1 MDKTLLKAIQKI
13 FVWVPASVTNFNGAA
28 VSANSQQI
36 YFEASTGAI
45 YVNGVK
51 FGLDS
56 AAAADISNLK
66 AILSGFGANEADPN
80 KTVLAALTNLKST
93 ILGDATDSGNTL
105 GKVEDRVEAIET
117 LIGSTTGDDNDTIDK
132 LKEVLDWFKG
142 VSEGEGVGAQL
153 IADVA
158 ANKTAIGKKNTAVE
172 GQPSNATGLYKEI
185 ENAVANANAA
195 IEALDVTEKT
205 VGTGNVQVTY
215 SQTDGL
221 VNISGVTV
229 NETEATYTAAQ
240 GDTPANLAAA
250 SETALLKG
258 SSVAAI
264 KSYVDAKVAAADEA
278 VKIAADSTNFAAISE
293 TDDHEISIKTSD
305 LSSVGL
311 EKVGNKWQVS
321 AANVGT
327 GLAVAA
333 DVAKEIADDEMVIA
347 AALNDHEERILNLE
361 NIELWSVY
369 TA

>member
-1 MDKTLLKAIQKI
+1 MDKTLLKALQKI
-13 FVWVPASVTNFNGAA
+13 FVWVPASVKDFNGAT

-93 ILGDATDSGNTL
+93 ILGDATDKGDTL

-117 LIGSTTGDDNDTIDK
+117 LIGSEEGDADGIINK
-132 LKEVLDWFKG
+132 LREVIDWFAN
-142 VSEGEGVGAQL
+142 VNETETGAAL
-153 IADVA
+153 ISNVA
-158 ANKTAIGKKNTAVE
+158 ANKAAIGTKNTAE
-172 GQPSNATGLYKEI
+172 DGQPSNATGLYKEI
-185 ENAVANANAA
+185 EDVAAA
-195 IEALDVTEKT
+195 ASGAIDALHVNETT
-205 VGTGNVQVTY
+205 VGAGNVQVTY
-215 SQTDGL
+215 KEEKGIVT
-221 VNISGVTV
+221 ISGVAVT
-229 NETEATYTAAQ
+229 ETEATYTAA
-240 GDTPANLAAA
+240 GVDTPANLTAA

-264 KSYVDAKVAAADEA
+264 KSYVDAKVADADEA

-305 LSSVGL
+305 LSSVGI
-311 EKVGNKWQVS
+311 EKVDGKWQVS
-321 AANVGT
+321 TANVGT

-333 DVAKEIADDEMVIA
+333 DVAKEIAQDEAVIA
-347 AALNDHEERILNLE
+347 AALNDHEDRILNLE

>member
-1 MDKTLLKAIQKI
+1 MDKSLLKAIQKI

-93 ILGDATDSGNTL
+93 ILGDATDKGNTL

-117 LIGSTTGDDNDTIDK
+117 LIGSEEGDADGIINK
-132 LKEVLDWFKG
+132 LREVIDWFAN
-142 VSEGEGVGAQL
+142 VSETETGAAL

-158 ANKTAIGKKNTAVE
+158 ANKAAIGTKNTASE

-221 VNISGVTV
+221 VDISAVAVT
-229 NETEATYTAAQ
+229 ETEATYTAAQ
-240 GDTPANLAAA
+240 GDTPANLAAT

-293 TDDHEISIKTSD
+293 TDDHEISIKTSS

-311 EKVGNKWQVS
+311 EKVGDKWQV
-321 AANVGT
+321 AAGNVGT

-333 DVAKEIADDEMVIA
+333 DVAKEIADDEAVIA

>member
-1 MDKTLLKAIQKI
+1 MDKTLLKALQKI
-13 FVWVPASVTNFNGAA
+13 FVWVPASVTDFNGAT

-56 AAAADISNLK
+56 AAATDISNLK

-93 ILGDATDSGNTL
+93 ILGDATDEGNTL

-117 LIGSTTGDDNDTIDK
+117 LIGSTTGDDENDTIDR
-132 LKEVLDWFKG
+132 LKEIIDWFNG
-142 VSEGEGVGAQL
+142 VKETETGAAL

-158 ANKTAIGKKNTAVE
+158 ANKAAIGVKKGGDVAE
-172 GQPSNATGLYKEI
+172 STGLYKEI
-185 ENAVANANAA
+185 EDAVAAA
-195 IEALDVTEKT
+195 SGAIDALNVTET
-205 VGTGNVQVTY
+205 QVGNGNVTVTY
-215 SQTDGL
+215 KEEKGIVT
-221 VNISGVTV
+221 ISNVAVT
-229 NETEATYTAAQ
+229 ETEATYTAAI

-264 KSYVDAKVAAADEA
+264 KNYVDAKVAAADE
-278 VKIAADSTNFAAISE
+278 VITIKSGSENYIGVSADN
-293 TDDHEISIKTSD
+293 DHELEIKTSD

-311 EKVGNKWQVS
+311 EKVGDKWQVS
-321 AANVGT
+321 SANVGT
-327 GLAVAA
+327 GLAIAA
-333 DVAKEIADDEMVIA
+333 DVAKEIAQDEAVIA
-347 AALNDHEERILNLE
+347 AALNDHEERIINLE